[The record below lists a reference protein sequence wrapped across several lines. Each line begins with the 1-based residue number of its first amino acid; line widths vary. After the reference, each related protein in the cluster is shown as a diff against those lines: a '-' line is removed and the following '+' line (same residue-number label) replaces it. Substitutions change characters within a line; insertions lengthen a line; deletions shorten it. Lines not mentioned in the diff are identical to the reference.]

1 MTAHYKIFGLLGIV
15 CLLMGAAH
23 PVQRENNILY
33 NVTGATAPGIEA
45 GIKQNLSEYA
55 FFTGPLSDLQPASN
69 VFPYEVNA
77 PLFSDYAEKARFIY
91 LPAGTKMQY
100 RADASFDYPE
110 GAVIIKNFFYWNN
123 VALPELGR
131 RIIETRLLLKDAKG
145 WKAIEYVWNTEQT
158 DAILEVAG
166 GATPVSWQMASGKQQ
181 RIDYTIPNL
190 NLCKGC
196 HSYDGK
202 FTPIGTTT
210 KQLNMDLPGGE
221 NQLKQFQKWGML
233 DLPEGFDPA
242 QAAHLADYRKPGNT
256 DEAARAYLDSNCAHC
271 HNPHGP
277 ASTSGMF
284 LNVEENNPE
293 HLGIGKPPVAAGRG
307 SGNRKFGIVPGKP
320 AESILLFRMEEN
332 DPGIRM
338 PEIGRQ
344 LMHEEGVALIKNW
357 IREMK

>member
-1 MTAHYKIFGLLGIV
+1 MTAHYKIFGLLGIMS
-15 CLLMGAAH
+15 LFMGAAF
-23 PVQRENNILY
+23 PVQWEKNILY
-33 NVTGATAPGIEA
+33 NITEATAPGMEA
-45 GIKQNLSEYA
+45 GIKQQLSEYA
-55 FFTGPLSDLQPASN
+55 FFTGPLANLQTASN

-100 RADASFDYPE
+100 SANASFDYPE
-110 GAVIIKNFFYWNN
+110 GAVLIKNFYYWKN
-123 VALPELGR
+123 AAQPEQGR
-131 RIIETRLLLKDAKG
+131 RIIETRLLLKDAKS
-145 WKAIEYVWNTEQT
+145 WKALEYVWNMEQS
-158 DAILEVAG
+158 DASLEVAG
-166 GATPVSWQMASGKQQ
+166 GVTPVSWQMANGKQQ

-190 NLCKGC
+190 NQCKGC
-196 HSYDGK
+196 HSYKGQ

-210 KQLNMDLPGGE
+210 KQLNMNLPGGE
-221 NQLKQFQKWGML
+221 NQLLLFQKRGIL
-233 DLPEGFDPA
+233 DLPEHFDPS

-256 DEAARAYLDSNCAHC
+256 DAAARAYLDSNCAHC

-277 ASTSGMF
+277 AGTSGMF

-307 SGNRKFGIVPGKP
+307 SGKRKFGIVPGKP
-320 AESILLFRMEEN
+320 AESILLFRMEDN